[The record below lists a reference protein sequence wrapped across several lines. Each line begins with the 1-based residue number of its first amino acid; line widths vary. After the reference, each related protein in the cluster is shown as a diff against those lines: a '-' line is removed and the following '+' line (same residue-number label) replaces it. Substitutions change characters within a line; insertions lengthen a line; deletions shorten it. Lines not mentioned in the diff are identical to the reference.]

1 MSVVFSDFGVTPDGR
16 RVLRAEIANGELKAA
31 VISYGAAL
39 AALEVPCGDVAIDV
53 ALGYDRLED
62 YIAGTGCLGGTP
74 GRCANRIARGR
85 FSLDGREYVLP
96 ANDGENHLHGGPEG
110 FSRRVWEAEELPDG
124 VKFSYVSPDGEEGYP
139 GTVRAEVSYVLKG
152 RALCILYR
160 AVTDAPTPVNLTNHT
175 YFNLN
180 GAGSGSAMG
189 HELQIFAQNYTPV
202 LAGCIPTG
210 EIAPV
215 ARTPMDFREM
225 RAISSAPDM
234 GFEQLALCGGY
245 DHNYMIDGEAG
256 TLRRA
261 ALLRGDRTG
270 LVMETLTTS
279 PAVQFYA
286 ANGLGGGPA
295 GKGGAVYANNDAVCL
310 ETQFPPDAVNH
321 PNFPQCVL
329 RPGEVWTAETVYRF
343 PAQRADAGQRPGV

>member
-1 MSVVFSDFGVTPDGR
+1 MSVTFSDFGVTAAGE
-16 RVLRAEIANGELKAA
+16 RVVLARVDNGELRASF
-31 VISYGAAL
+31 ISYGAAL
-39 AALEVPCGDVAIDV
+39 TALEAPCGDGWLDV
-53 ALGYDRLED
+53 ALGYDSLDGYVRGGG
-62 YIAGTGCLGGTP
+62 YLGATP

-85 FSLDGREYVLP
+85 FTLDGREYVLP

-202 LAGCIPTG
+202 LAGSIPTG

-215 ARTPMDFREM
+215 AGTPMDFREM
-225 RAISSAPDM
+225 RPIGEADL
-234 GFEQLALCGGY
+234 GFEQLALGGGY
-245 DHNYMIDGEAG
+245 DHNYMIDGEHG

-261 ALLRGDRTG
+261 ALLRADRSG
-270 LVMETLTTS
+270 LVMEVLTTS
-279 PAVQFYA
+279 PAMQFYA
-286 ANGLGGGPA
+286 ANGLGGGPT
-295 GKGGAVYANNDAVCL
+295 GKGGAVYQNHDAVCL

-343 PAQRADAGQRPGV
+343 GQRPRA

>member
-74 GRCANRIARGR
+74 GRCANRIARGA
-85 FSLDGREYVLP
+85 LLAGR
-96 ANDGENHLHGGPEG
+96 GGNTSCRQTTGKTTSTAGRRAFP
-110 FSRRVWEAEELPDG
+110 RRVWEAEELPDG

-295 GKGGAVYANNDAVCL
+295 GKGGAVVR
-310 ETQFPPDAVNH
+310 E
-321 PNFPQCVL
+321 
-329 RPGEVWTAETVYRF
+329 
-343 PAQRADAGQRPGV
+343 QRRGLP